1 MVDIASPLRLPCGVV
16 LPNRLA
22 KAAMTEALADDLG
35 RATPELASLY
45 AQWSDG
51 GSGLLVTG
59 NVQVDRRYVERPG
72 NVCIDGAQ
80 DDAARAR
87 LAAWARAAK
96 GTGAA
101 AVIAQISHA
110 GRQSNGMVNM
120 APVGPGD
127 VAMTEMPSGFFGAPH
142 AMTAAEVE
150 EVVARFAH
158 AAKVCAECGFDG
170 VQLHAAHGYLLSSFL
185 NPRANNRASLFGE
198 GDPYHAGE
206 LTRRARPL
214 MDAVRAVRAACG
226 PAFCISVKL
235 NSADFQE
242 GGLTADEAREVALA
256 LQREGVDLLE
266 LTGGNY
272 ESGIYFD
279 ETSANP
285 ASLAE
290 KRQSAGKRES
300 TRLREAYFLEYAVG
314 IRAALDAA
322 APPTL
327 PLLVT
332 GGWRTARAM
341 RAALASGD
349 CDVIGL
355 GRPLCGDPRG
365 AAKLLD
371 GTLSALPRLEE
382 SLHAGPT
389 TWRWLRRA
397 PLKLLRLLPLLGQ
410 QSWYYCSIL
419 ALARTGAPAEGV
431 GPLRAIVQNLAHEF
445 VLARRLRGVACRG
458 SVHAGTFAADEGSA
472 APRPRRLLA
481 SAAALAGVIAI
492 GFALAQSRM
501 LHDYSSSRDV
511 PIV

>member
-389 TWRWLRRA
+389 SSST
-397 PLKLLRLLPLLGQ
+397 
-410 QSWYYCSIL
+410 
-419 ALARTGAPAEGV
+419 TT
-431 GPLRAIVQNLAHEF
+431 
-445 VLARRLRGVACRG
+445 
-458 SVHAGTFAADEGSA
+458 AGGGSA
-472 APRPRRLLA
+472 ARRSSCCGCCLSSASSRGTTAPSSRSRAPARPPKASARCAPSCRIWRTSLCSRAACEGSRAAAPSTRARSRPTKVAPRRG
-481 SAAALAGVIAI
+481 LAGCWRAPPR
-492 GFALAQSRM
+492 SRAC
-501 LHDYSSSRDV
+501 SRSGL
-511 PIV
+511 P